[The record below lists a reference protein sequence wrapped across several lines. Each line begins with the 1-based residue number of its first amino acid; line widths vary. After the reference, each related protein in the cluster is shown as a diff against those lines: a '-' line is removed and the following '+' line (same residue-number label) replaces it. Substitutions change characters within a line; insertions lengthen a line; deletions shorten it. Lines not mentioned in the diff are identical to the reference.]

1 MAYPRDVAW
10 FLASYARA
18 DERPYTAEERHA
30 IDAGARALGIA
41 PADAFGLLGETTLD
55 VHLNGMA
62 YWRCMPANVWT
73 YTLGGYQVIKKWMS
87 YRERGLLGRDL
98 SLEEAREVMNIA
110 RRIAAIL
117 LLGDRLNENCRQAAT
132 R

>member
-1 MAYPRDVAW
+1 
-10 FLASYARA
+10 
-18 DERPYTAEERHA
+18 
-30 IDAGARALGIA
+30 
-41 PADAFGLLGETTLD
+41 
-55 VHLNGMA
+55 
-62 YWRCMPANVWT
+62 MPANVWT
-73 YTLGGYQVIKKWMS
+73 YMLGGYQVIKKWMS
-87 YRERGLLGRDL
+87 YRERRLLGRDL